1 MLWVIVSSVVSI
13 VAAFGVVNGVGM
25 RKQGRRDEG
34 TMWIAGALVGWLVI
48 VFGWGATRMFH
59 EIPAGHVG
67 VVYQFGGITG
77 QVADGFQVTAPWQ
90 SVREASIQIQRATYE
105 LGRGNAAF
113 SQESQD
119 VFASATINYEV
130 LPKDIQRLYRD
141 VGPSYEHVL
150 IEQRVFQTIK
160 EETVRFRAV
169 DVAPNREVIRR
180 RVRDRLTQQLEPYS
194 IRVVDFQLGNLDFDS
209 EFKVAVRNK
218 VIAKQ
223 KAQQALNEVQQ
234 AKYEAQKVLAAA
246 NGQARANRRLS
257 RSLTPELVRYTFVQK
272 LAPNLSVIAVP
283 SGSIFNAT
291 NLFGPTTTNQAQP

>member
-1 MLWVIVSSVVSI
+1 MLWVIVSIIVTI
-13 VAAFGVVNGVGM
+13 VAAFAVVNGVGL
-25 RKQGRRDEG
+25 RKQGQRDQG
-34 TMWIAGALVGWLVI
+34 TMWIAGALVAWLVI
-48 VFGWGATRMFH
+48 VFGWGATKTFH

-67 VVYQFGGITG
+67 VVYQFGGIGG
-77 QVADGFQVTAPWQ
+77 QVPDGFQTTWPWQ
-90 SVREASIQIQRATYE
+90 TVRNASIQIQRSTYE

-141 VGPSYEHVL
+141 VGPGYEHVL

-160 EETVRFRAV
+160 EETVKFKAV

-194 IRVVDFQLGNLDFDS
+194 IRVVDFQLGNLDFDP

-234 AKYEAQKVLAAA
+234 ATYEAQKVVATAQ
-246 NGQARANRRLS
+246 GQARANLRVS
-257 RSLTPELVRYTFVQK
+257 QSLTPELVRYTLIQK
-272 LAPNLSVIAVP
+272 LAPNLRVIAIP
-283 SGSIFNAT
+283 SNAILNT
-291 NLFGPTTTNQAQP
+291 NDLFGQASTK

>member
-1 MLWVIVSSVVSI
+1 MFWVIVSIIVTVVA
-13 VAAFGVVNGVGM
+13 VFGVINGVGL
-25 RKQGRRDEG
+25 RKQGARDQG

-48 VFGWGATRMFH
+48 VFGWGATKVFH
-59 EIPAGHVG
+59 EVPAGHVG
-67 VVYQFGGITG
+67 VVYQFGGIAG
-77 QVADGFQVTAPWQ
+77 QVPDGFQTTWPWQ
-90 SVREASIQIQRATYE
+90 TIRVASIQIQRATYE

-113 SQESQD
+113 SAESQD

-160 EETVRFRAV
+160 EETVKFKAV

-180 RVRDRLTQQLEPYS
+180 RVRERLTQQLEPYS
-194 IRVVDFQLGNLDFDS
+194 IRVVDFQLGNLDFDP

-234 AKYEAQKVLAAA
+234 ATYEAQKVVATAQ
-246 NGQARANRRLS
+246 GQARANLRVS
-257 RSLTPELVRYTFVQK
+257 QSLTPELIRYALIQK
-272 LAPNLSVIAVP
+272 LAPNLRVIALP
-283 SGSIFNAT
+283 ANAILNT
-291 NLFGPTTTNQAQP
+291 NDLFGQTSTR

>member
-1 MLWVIVSSVVSI
+1 MIWVIIAII
-13 VAAFGVVNGVGM
+13 VTISAVFAVLNGVGM

-77 QVADGFQVTAPWQ
+77 QVADGFQTTWPWQ
-90 SVREASIQIQRATYE
+90 SVKEASIQIQRATYD

-113 SQESQD
+113 SAESQD

-141 VGPSYEHVL
+141 VGPNYEHVL

-160 EETVRFRAV
+160 EETVKFKAV

-180 RVRDRLTQQLEPYS
+180 RVRERLTQQLEPYS
-194 IRVVDFQLGNLDFDS
+194 IRVVDFQLGNLDFDP

-234 AKYEAQKVLAAA
+234 AQYEAQKVLAAA
-246 NGQARANRRLS
+246 NGQAAANRRLAA
-257 RSLTPELVRYTFVQK
+257 SLNGRVIRYAFVNK
-272 LAPNLSVIAVP
+272 LAPDLQVVAIP
-283 SGSIFNAT
+283 SNAIFNAQ
-291 NLFGPTTTNQAQP
+291 NLFGTPP

>member
-1 MLWVIVSSVVSI
+1 MTWVIIAFI
-13 VAAFGVVNGVGM
+13 VTIIAAFAAVNGVGL

-34 TMWIAGALVGWLVI
+34 AMWIAGALVAWLVI
-48 VFGWGATRMFH
+48 VGGWGALRTFH
-59 EIPAGHVG
+59 SIPAGHVG
-67 VVYQFGGITG
+67 VVYQFGGIAG
-77 QVADGFQVTAPWQ
+77 QVSDGFQTTWPWQ
-90 SVREASIQIQRATYE
+90 TVRVASIQIQRATYE
-105 LGRGNAAF
+105 LGQGNAAF

-141 VGPSYEHVL
+141 VGPNYQNVL

-160 EETVRFRAV
+160 EETVKFRAV

-194 IRVVDFQLGNLDFDS
+194 IRVVDFQLGNLDFDP

-234 AKYEAQKVLAAA
+234 ATYEAQKVLATA
-246 NGQARANRRLS
+246 NGQARANLRLS
-257 RSLTPELVRYTFVQK
+257 RSLTPELVRYTLVQK
-272 LAPNLSVIAVP
+272 LSPNITAIAIP
-283 SGSIFNAT
+283 SNAILNT
-291 NLFGPTTTNQAQP
+291 SDLFGQNGTR

>member
-1 MLWVIVSSVVSI
+1 MTWVIASVLVSI
-13 VAAFGVVNGVGM
+13 VVAFGVINGVGM
-25 RKQGRRDEG
+25 RKQGKLDEG

-48 VFGWGATRMFH
+48 VLGWGAVRTFH

-67 VVYQFGGITG
+67 VVYQFGGISG
-77 QVADGFQVTAPWQ
+77 QVADGFQTTWPWQ
-90 SVREASIQIQRATYE
+90 SIKEASIQIQRSTYD

-119 VFASATINYEV
+119 VFATATINYEV
-130 LPKDIQRLYRD
+130 LPFAIQGLYRT

-150 IEQRVFQTIK
+150 IQQRVFQTFK
-160 EETVRFRAV
+160 EETVKFKAV

-180 RVRDRLTQQLEPYS
+180 RVRDRLTEQLEPYS
-194 IRVVDFQLGNLDFDS
+194 IKVIDFQLGNLDFDP

-234 AKYEAQKVLAAA
+234 ATYEAQKVLAAA
-246 NGQARANRRLS
+246 NGQARANLRLS
-257 RSLTPELVRYTFVQK
+257 NSLTPELIRYTLVQK
-272 LAPNLSVIAVP
+272 LAPNLSVIAIP
-283 SGSIFNAT
+283 TGTILNASD
-291 NLFGPTTTNQAQP
+291 LLTTKTATP